1 MIKIINIHDNYST
14 NPLKFQEHR
23 GRKMGEKNV
32 KSPETAKK
40 WVKVVFFLTMGA
52 VSEPPKRT

>member
-1 MIKIINIHDNYST
+1 
-14 NPLKFQEHR
+14 
-23 GRKMGEKNV
+23 MGEKSV

-52 VSEPPKRT
+52 VSEP